1 MNTTCAYCGVGCG
14 IRLSREGA
22 SWQLKGDEQHP
33 ANAGALCV
41 KGASLLESLDFP
53 DRLLYPRWQG
63 RRIGWDQALDT
74 LASRFTAIL
83 AESGPA
89 AIGIYLSG
97 QLTTEDYYV
106 ANKLMKGYLGSAN
119 VDTNSRLCMS
129 SAVVAHQR
137 AFGED
142 LVPACYED
150 LELADLVVITGA
162 NTAWT
167 HPVLFRRLQ
176 QARARRPELKLVVLD
191 PRRTMTAEQGDLH
204 LALKPGSDVALWN
217 GLCRYLLDHDGWDKD
232 YVARHVS
239 GFAELAA
246 ALDDPAWQL
255 EAVARS
261 CDLAPGDLL
270 GFYQL
275 FARTPRTVTL
285 FCQGINQSNQGVDKA
300 NAIINAH
307 LLCGRIGKPGAAP
320 FSMTGQPNA
329 MGGREVGGL
338 ATQLAAHMGFGEVER
353 DRVQRFWQS
362 PTMVSGPGHKAVAL
376 FEAVA
381 RGEIRALWV
390 LGTNPAV
397 SLPDG
402 NRVRDALARCE
413 LLVVSEVTADTDTA
427 RLAHLLLPAAAWGE
441 KSGTVTNSERT
452 ISRQRAFLPLPG
464 EARPDWWALTQLAR
478 RLGFGEGFAYEDEH
492 DIFSEHAALSG
503 FENEGARQFDISGLA
518 RLSRAEFE
526 ALEPLSWPVN
536 AAWPSGRARLFEDGV
551 FSTPDGRA
559 RLLPLAQ
566 HFPPEP
572 VVVAAPAGVIPSRLD
587 SLSLSSLLLNTGRL
601 RDQWH
606 TMTRTGHVPRLQEAE
621 PWPKLRV
628 GAASLL
634 ALGLAEGD
642 LVRLSNDLGEAR
654 LLVGVDEG
662 LREGDAFLPMHW
674 TDSQCSQGAVNRL
687 IAAVVDPLS
696 GQPMFKQGRV
706 MVEPQPTRWQGLWL
720 GQQPW
725 GEAVDWWA
733 RRPLPEGNCTLL
745 ASWSEGPQTLWQR
758 LGAEGRWLRLPL
770 KQGWLAVALA
780 QDRIAG
786 LLLVGERRPD
796 IKVDMLASLLGT
808 PLQAGA
814 LSQTL
819 SAALAGD
826 SRLVCSCLRVSEQRI
841 VDAITR
847 QGVSELAGLQAL
859 LGCGSNCGTCLPE
872 IDKLLIKHVFIASV

>member
-1 MNTTCAYCGVGCG
+1 MKTTCAYCGVGCG
-14 IRLSREGA
+14 IRLNREGDE
-22 SWQLKGDEQHP
+22 WQLQGDEQHP
-33 ANAGALCV
+33 ANGGALCV
-41 KGASLLESLDFP
+41 KGASLLESLAFP
-53 DRLLYPRWQG
+53 DRLLYPRWMGQ
-63 RRIGWDQALDT
+63 RIGWEEALDT
-74 LASRFTAIL
+74 LAARL
-83 AESGPA
+83 ATIAKESGPE
-89 AIGIYLSG
+89 AIGLYLSG

-150 LELADLVVITGA
+150 LELADLVVLTGA

-176 QARARRPELKLVVLD
+176 QARARRPGLRLVVLD

-204 LALKPGSDVALWN
+204 LALKPGSDVTLWN
-217 GLCRYLLDHDGWDKD
+217 GLCRYLLDVDGWDKD
-232 YVARHVS
+232 YVAQHVS
-239 GFAELAA
+239 GFEALAA

-255 EAVARS
+255 DEVARS
-261 CDLAPGDLL
+261 CGLSRSDLL

-275 FARTPRTVTL
+275 FARTPKTVTL

-300 NAIINAH
+300 NAILNAH
-307 LLCGRIGKPGAAP
+307 LMCGRIGKPGAAP

-338 ATQLAAHMGFGEVER
+338 ATQLAAHMGFGEAEC

-362 PTMVSGPGHKAVAL
+362 PTIVRGPGHKAVEL
-376 FEAVA
+376 FEAVH

-402 NRVRDALARCE
+402 NRVREALSRCE
-413 LLVVSEVTADTDTA
+413 LLVVSEVTANTDTA

-464 EARPDWWALTQLAR
+464 EARPDWWALTRVAR
-478 RLGFGEGFAYEDEH
+478 RLGFGEGFAYEHEH
-492 DIFSEHAALSG
+492 EIFCEHAALSG
-503 FENEGARQFDISGLA
+503 FENEGERQFDISGLA
-518 RLSRAEFE
+518 GLTRAEFE
-526 ALEPLSWPVN
+526 ALEPLRWPVN
-536 AAWPSGRARLFEDGV
+536 ARWPKGRDRLFEDGR
-551 FSTPDGRA
+551 FATPDGRA

-566 HFPPEP
+566 HFPPQQG
-572 VVVAAPAGVIPSRLD
+572 AGPGEDLP
-587 SLSLSSLLLNTGRL
+587 LLLNSGRL

-621 PWPKLRV
+621 PWPRV
-628 GAASLL
+628 RMGAASLL
-634 ALGLAEGD
+634 ALGVREGD
-642 LVRLSNDLGEAR
+642 LVRLGNGLGEA
-654 LLVGVDEG
+654 LLLAGLDEG
-662 LREGDAFLPMHW
+662 LREGEAFLPMHW

-687 IAAVVDPLS
+687 IAPVVDPLS

-706 MVEPQPTRWQGLWL
+706 QARAQPTRWEGLWC
-720 GQQPW
+720 GRHEWREP
-725 GEAVDWWA
+725 VDWWA

-745 ASWSEGPQTLWQR
+745 ASWSESPAILWQR
-758 LGAEGRWLRLPL
+758 LGEQGRWLRLPL
-770 KQGWLAVALA
+770 KEGWLAVALA
-780 QDRIAG
+780 GDRIEG
-786 LLLVGERRPD
+786 ILLVAARRPS
-796 IKVDMLASLLGT
+796 IKVDLLASLLGT
-808 PLQAGA
+808 PLQAGG

-819 SAALAGD
+819 SQALAGE
-826 SRLVCSCLRVSEQRI
+826 SRLVCSCLRVSEERI

-872 IDKLLIKHVFIASV
+872 IDKLLIKHVFLASA

>member
-63 RRIGWDQALDT
+63 QRIGWDQALDI

-246 ALDDPAWQL
+246 ALDNPVWQL

-464 EARPDWWALTQLAR
+464 EARPDWWALTQLAC

-566 HFPPEP
+566 HFPPES
-572 VVVAAPAGVIPSRLD
+572 VVVAAPAGAIPSRLH
-587 SLSLSSLLLNTGRL
+587 SLLLGSLLLNTGRL

-745 ASWSEGPQTLWQR
+745 ASWSEEPQALWQR
-758 LGAEGRWLRLPL
+758 LGAAGRWLRLPL

-780 QDRIAG
+780 QDRIDG

-796 IKVDMLASLLGT
+796 IKVDLLASLLGT

-847 QGVSELAGLQAL
+847 QGVSELAGLRAL

-872 IDKLLIKHVFIASV
+872 IDKLLIKHVFIASA

>member
-1 MNTTCAYCGVGCG
+1 MKTTCAYCGVGCG
-14 IRLSREGA
+14 IRLSREGDN
-22 SWQLKGDEQHP
+22 WQLQGDEQHP
-33 ANAGALCV
+33 ANGGALCV
-41 KGASLLESLDFP
+41 KGASLLESLAFP
-53 DRLLYPRWQG
+53 DRLLYPRWMGQ
-63 RRIGWDQALDT
+63 RIGWEEALDT
-74 LASRFTAIL
+74 LAERFAAIL
-83 AESGPA
+83 AESGPD

-150 LELADLVVITGA
+150 LELADLVVLTGA

-204 LALKPGSDVALWN
+204 LALKPGSDVTLWN
-217 GLCRYLLDHDGWDKD
+217 GLCRYLLDVDGWDKA
-232 YVARHVS
+232 YVAQHVS
-239 GFAELAA
+239 GFEELAG

-255 EAVARS
+255 DEVARS
-261 CDLAPGDLL
+261 CGLSRSDLL

-275 FARTPRTVTL
+275 FARTPKTVTL

-307 LLCGRIGKPGAAP
+307 LMCGRIGKPGAAP

-338 ATQLAAHMGFGEVER
+338 ATQLAAHMGFGEAEC
-353 DRVQRFWQS
+353 DRVQRFWGS
-362 PTMVSGPGHKAVAL
+362 PTMVRGPGHKAVEL
-376 FEAVA
+376 FEAVH

-402 NRVRDALARCE
+402 NRVREALSRCE
-413 LLVVSEVTADTDTA
+413 LLVVSEVTANTDTA

-464 EARPDWWALTQLAR
+464 EARPDWWALTRLAR
-478 RLGFGEGFAYEDEH
+478 RLGFGEGFAYEHEH
-492 DIFSEHAALSG
+492 EIFCEHAALSG
-503 FENEGARQFDISGLA
+503 FENDGSRQFDISGLA
-518 RLSRAEFE
+518 GLTRAEFE

-536 AAWPSGRARLFEDGV
+536 ADWPQGRARLFEDGR
-551 FSTPDGRA
+551 FATPDGRA

-566 HFPPEP
+566 RFPEQPETP
-572 VVVAAPAGVIPSRLD
+572 PLAGAV
-587 SLSLSSLLLNTGRL
+587 SLLLNSGRL

-621 PWPKLRV
+621 PWPRV
-628 GAASLL
+628 RMGAASLL
-634 ALGLAEGD
+634 ALGVKEGD
-642 LVRLSNDLGEAR
+642 MVRLCNGLGEAL
-654 LLVGVDEG
+654 LLVGLDEG
-662 LREGDAFLPMHW
+662 LREGEAFLPMHW

-687 IAAVVDPLS
+687 IAPVVDPLS

-706 MVEPQPTRWQGLWL
+706 QARAQLTRWQGLWC
-720 GQQPW
+720 GR
-725 GEAVDWWA
+725 GEWREPVDWWA

-745 ASWSEGPQTLWQR
+745 ASWSESTESLWQR
-758 LGAEGRWLRLPL
+758 LGAEGHWLRLPM
-770 KQGWLAVALA
+770 KEGWLAVALA
-780 QDRIAG
+780 GDRIEG
-786 LLLVGERRPD
+786 ILLVGARRLD
-796 IKVDMLASLLGT
+796 IKVDLLASLLGT

-819 SAALAGD
+819 SQALAGE

-872 IDKLLIKHVFIASV
+872 IDKLLIKHVFLASA

>member
-1 MNTTCAYCGVGCG
+1 MKTTCAYCGVGCG
-14 IRLSREGA
+14 IRLSREGE
-22 SWQLKGDEQHP
+22 SWQLQGDEEHP

-41 KGASLLESLDFP
+41 KGASLLESLAFP
-53 DRLLYPRWQG
+53 DRLLYPRWMGQ
-63 RRIGWDQALDT
+63 RIGWEEALDT
-74 LASRFTAIL
+74 LADRLAAIL
-83 AESGPA
+83 TESGPQ

-150 LELADLVVITGA
+150 LELADLVVLTGA

-176 QARARRPELKLVVLD
+176 QVRARRPELRLVVLD

-217 GLCRYLLDHDGWDKD
+217 GLCRYLLDNDGWEKA
-232 YVARHVS
+232 YVAQHVS
-239 GFAELAA
+239 GFEALAA

-255 EAVARS
+255 DEVARS
-261 CDLAPGDLL
+261 CGLSRSDLL

-307 LLCGRIGKPGAAP
+307 LLCGRIGKLGAAP

-338 ATQLAAHMGFGEVER
+338 ATQLAAHMGFGEEEC

-362 PTMVSGPGHKAVAL
+362 PTMVRGPGHKAVAL
-376 FEAVA
+376 FEAVH

-402 NRVRDALARCE
+402 NRVREALSRCE
-413 LLVVSEVTADTDTA
+413 LLVVSEVTANTDTA

-441 KSGTVTNSERT
+441 KSGTVTSSERT

-478 RLGFGEGFAYEDEH
+478 RLGFGEGFAYEHEH
-492 DIFSEHAALSG
+492 EIFCEHAALSG

-518 RLSRAEFE
+518 DLSRAEFE
-526 ALEPLSWPVN
+526 ALAPLSWPVN
-536 AAWPSGRARLFEDGV
+536 GDWPKGRARLFEDGR
-551 FSTPDGRA
+551 FATPDGRA

-566 HFPPEP
+566 HFPPQP
-572 VVVAAPAGVIPSRLD
+572 KAAPPGEDL
-587 SLSLSSLLLNTGRL
+587 SLLLNSGRL

-621 PWPKLRV
+621 PWPRVRV

-634 ALGLAEGD
+634 ALGVREGD
-642 LVRLSNDLGEAR
+642 LVRLYNELGEAL
-654 LLVGVDEG
+654 LLVGLDEG
-662 LREGDAFLPMHW
+662 LREGEAFLPMHW

-706 MVEPQPTRWQGLWL
+706 QVRAQATRWQGLWC
-720 GQQPW
+720 GRHEWREP
-725 GEAVDWWA
+725 VDWWA

-745 ASWSEGPQTLWQR
+745 ASWSDSPQGLWQR
-758 LGAEGRWLRLPL
+758 LGAEGHWLRLPL
-770 KQGWLAVALA
+770 KEGWLALTLA
-780 QDRIAG
+780 GDRIEG
-786 LLLVGERRPD
+786 ILLVGERRPD
-796 IKVDMLASLLGT
+796 IKVDLLASLLGT

-819 SAALAGD
+819 SLALAGE

-872 IDKLLIKHVFIASV
+872 IDKLLIKHVFIAQA

>member
-1 MNTTCAYCGVGCG
+1 MKTTCAYCGVGCG
-14 IRLSREGA
+14 IRLSREGD
-22 SWQLKGDEQHP
+22 SWQLQGDEDHP
-33 ANAGALCV
+33 ANGGALCV
-41 KGASLLESLDFP
+41 KGASLLESLAFP
-53 DRLLYPRWQG
+53 DRLLYPRWLGQ
-63 RRIGWDQALDT
+63 RIGWEEALDT
-74 LASRFTAIL
+74 LAERL
-83 AESGPA
+83 ATIMVESGPQ

-150 LELADLVVITGA
+150 LELADLVVLTGA

-176 QARARRPELKLVVLD
+176 QARARRPELRLVVLD

-217 GLCRYLLDHDGWDKD
+217 GLCRYLLDSDGWDQA
-232 YVARHVS
+232 YVAQHVS
-239 GFAELAA
+239 GFEALAA

-255 EAVARS
+255 DEVARS
-261 CDLAPGDLL
+261 CGLSRSDLL

-307 LLCGRIGKPGAAP
+307 LLSGRIGKPGAAT

-338 ATQLAAHMGFGEVER
+338 ATQLAAHMGFGEAEC
-353 DRVQRFWQS
+353 DRVQRFWGS
-362 PTMVSGPGHKAVAL
+362 PTMVRGPGHKAVEL
-376 FEAVA
+376 FEAVH

-402 NRVRDALARCE
+402 NRVREALSRCE
-413 LLVVSEVTADTDTA
+413 LLVVSEVTANTDTA

-464 EARPDWWALTQLAR
+464 EARPDWWALTRLAR
-478 RLGFGEGFAYEDEH
+478 RLGFGEGFAYEHEH
-492 DIFSEHAALSG
+492 EIFCEHAALSG
-503 FENEGARQFDISGLA
+503 FENDGARQFDISGLA

-536 AAWPSGRARLFEDGV
+536 ADWPRGRARLFEDGR
-551 FSTPDGRA
+551 FATPDGRA

-566 HFPPEP
+566 HFPPQPE
-572 VVVAAPAGVIPSRLD
+572 AGPGEDLP
-587 SLSLSSLLLNTGRL
+587 LLLNSGRL

-621 PWPKLRV
+621 PWPRVRV

-634 ALGLAEGD
+634 ALGAREGD
-642 LVRLSNDLGEAR
+642 LVRLHNELGEAL
-654 LLVGVDEG
+654 LLVGLDEG
-662 LREGDAFLPMHW
+662 LREGEAFLPMHW

-696 GQPMFKQGRV
+696 GQPMFKQGQVQARA
-706 MVEPQPTRWQGLWL
+706 QATRWQGLWC
-720 GQQPW
+720 GRHDWREP
-725 GEAVDWWA
+725 VDWWA

-745 ASWSEGPQTLWQR
+745 ASWSDSPQGLWQR
-758 LGAEGRWLRLPL
+758 LGSEGHWLRLPL
-770 KQGWLAVALA
+770 KEGWLALALA
-780 QDRIAG
+780 GDRIEG
-786 LLLVGERRPD
+786 ILLVGERRPD
-796 IKVDMLASLLGT
+796 IKVDLLASLLGT

-819 SAALAGD
+819 SLALAGE

-872 IDKLLIKHVFIASV
+872 IDKLLIKHVYIAQA

>member
-1 MNTTCAYCGVGCG
+1 MKTTCAYCGVGCG
-14 IRLSREGA
+14 IRLSREGER
-22 SWQLKGDEQHP
+22 WQLQGDEDHP
-33 ANAGALCV
+33 ANGGALCV
-41 KGASLLESLDFP
+41 KGASLLESLAFP
-53 DRLLYPRWQG
+53 DRLLYPRWLGQ
-63 RRIGWDQALDT
+63 RIGWEEALDT
-74 LASRFTAIL
+74 LADRLAAIMV
-83 AESGPA
+83 ESGPE

-150 LELADLVVITGA
+150 LELADLVVLTGA

-176 QARARRPELKLVVLD
+176 QARARRPELRLVVLD

-217 GLCRYLLDHDGWDKD
+217 GLCRYLLDSDGWDQA
-232 YVARHVS
+232 YVAQHVS
-239 GFAELAA
+239 GFEALAA

-255 EAVARS
+255 DEVARS
-261 CDLAPGDLL
+261 CGLSRSDLL

-338 ATQLAAHMGFGEVER
+338 ATQLAAHMGFGEAEC
-353 DRVQRFWQS
+353 DRVQRFWGS
-362 PTMVSGPGHKAVAL
+362 PTMVRGPGHKAVEL
-376 FEAVA
+376 FEAVY

-402 NRVRDALARCE
+402 NRVREALSRCE
-413 LLVVSEVTADTDTA
+413 LLVVSEVTANTDTA

-464 EARPDWWALTQLAR
+464 EARPDWWALTRLAR
-478 RLGFGEGFAYEDEH
+478 RLGFGEGFAYEHEH
-492 DIFSEHAALSG
+492 EIFCEHAALSG
-503 FENEGARQFDISGLA
+503 FENDGARQFDISGLA

-536 AAWPSGRARLFEDGV
+536 ADWPRGRARLFEDGR
-551 FSTPDGRA
+551 FATPDGRA

-566 HFPPEP
+566 HFPPQPE
-572 VVVAAPAGVIPSRLD
+572 AGPGEDL
-587 SLSLSSLLLNTGRL
+587 SLLLNSGRL

-621 PWPKLRV
+621 PWPRVRV

-634 ALGLAEGD
+634 ALGAREGD
-642 LVRLSNDLGEAR
+642 LVRLHNELGEAL
-654 LLVGVDEG
+654 LLVGLDEG
-662 LREGDAFLPMHW
+662 LREGEAFLPMHW

-687 IAAVVDPLS
+687 IAAVVDPLC

-706 MVEPQPTRWQGLWL
+706 QARAQATRWQGLWC
-720 GQQPW
+720 GRHDWREP
-725 GEAVDWWA
+725 VDWWA

-745 ASWSEGPQTLWQR
+745 ASWSDSPQGLWQR
-758 LGAEGRWLRLPL
+758 LGSEGHWLRLPL
-770 KQGWLAVALA
+770 KEGWLALALA
-780 QDRIAG
+780 GDRIEG
-786 LLLVGERRPD
+786 ILLVGERRPD
-796 IKVDMLASLLGT
+796 IKVDLLASLLGT

-819 SAALAGD
+819 SLALAGE

-872 IDKLLIKHVFIASV
+872 IDKLLIKHVYIAQA

>member
-1 MNTTCAYCGVGCG
+1 MKTTCAYCGVGCG
-14 IRLSREGA
+14 IRLSREGD
-22 SWQLKGDEQHP
+22 SWQLQGDEDHP
-33 ANAGALCV
+33 ANGGALCV
-41 KGASLLESLDFP
+41 KGASLLESLAFP
-53 DRLLYPRWQG
+53 DRLLYPRWLGQ
-63 RRIGWDQALDT
+63 RIGWEEALDT
-74 LASRFTAIL
+74 LAERLAAIM
-83 AESGPA
+83 AESGPQ

-150 LELADLVVITGA
+150 LELADLVVLTGA

-176 QARARRPELKLVVLD
+176 QARARRPELRLVVLD

-217 GLCRYLLDHDGWDKD
+217 GLCRYLLDSDGWDQA
-232 YVARHVS
+232 YVAQHVS
-239 GFAELAA
+239 GFEALAA

-255 EAVARS
+255 DEVARS
-261 CDLAPGDLL
+261 CGLSRSDLL

-338 ATQLAAHMGFGEVER
+338 ATQLAAHMGFGEAEC
-353 DRVQRFWQS
+353 DRVQRFWGS
-362 PTMVSGPGHKAVAL
+362 PTMVSGPGHKAVEL
-376 FEAVA
+376 FEAVH

-402 NRVRDALARCE
+402 NRVREALSRCE
-413 LLVVSEVTADTDTA
+413 LLVVSEVTANTDTA

-464 EARPDWWALTQLAR
+464 EARPDWWALTRLAR
-478 RLGFGEGFAYEDEH
+478 RLGFGEGFAYEHEH
-492 DIFSEHAALSG
+492 EIFCEHAALSG
-503 FENEGARQFDISGLA
+503 FENDGARQFDISGLA

-536 AAWPSGRARLFEDGV
+536 ADWPRGRARLFEDGR
-551 FSTPDGRA
+551 FATPDGRA

-566 HFPPEP
+566 HFPPQPE
-572 VVVAAPAGVIPSRLD
+572 AGPGEDL
-587 SLSLSSLLLNTGRL
+587 SLLLNSGRL

-621 PWPKLRV
+621 PWPRVRV

-634 ALGLAEGD
+634 ALGAREGD
-642 LVRLSNDLGEAR
+642 LVRLHNELGEAL
-654 LLVGVDEG
+654 LLVGLDEG
-662 LREGDAFLPMHW
+662 LREGEAFLPMHW

-706 MVEPQPTRWQGLWL
+706 QARAQATRWQGLWC
-720 GQQPW
+720 GRHDWREP
-725 GEAVDWWA
+725 VDWWA

-745 ASWSEGPQTLWQR
+745 ASWSDSPQGLWQR
-758 LGAEGRWLRLPL
+758 LGSEGHWLRLPL
-770 KQGWLAVALA
+770 KEGWLALALA
-780 QDRIAG
+780 GDRIEG
-786 LLLVGERRPD
+786 ILLVGERRPD
-796 IKVDMLASLLGT
+796 IKVDLLASLLGT

-819 SAALAGD
+819 SLALAGE

-847 QGVSELAGLQAL
+847 QGVGELAGLQAL

-872 IDKLLIKHVFIASV
+872 IDKLLIKHVYIAQA

>member
-246 ALDDPAWQL
+246 ALDNPAWQL

-320 FSMTGQPNA
+320 FSMTGQP
-329 MGGREVGGL
+329 
-338 ATQLAAHMGFGEVER
+338 
-353 DRVQRFWQS
+353 
-362 PTMVSGPGHKAVAL
+362 
-376 FEAVA
+376 
-381 RGEIRALWV
+381 
-390 LGTNPAV
+390 
-397 SLPDG
+397 
-402 NRVRDALARCE
+402 
-413 LLVVSEVTADTDTA
+413 
-427 RLAHLLLPAAAWGE
+427 
-441 KSGTVTNSERT
+441 
-452 ISRQRAFLPLPG
+452 
-464 EARPDWWALTQLAR
+464 
-478 RLGFGEGFAYEDEH
+478 
-492 DIFSEHAALSG
+492 
-503 FENEGARQFDISGLA
+503 
-518 RLSRAEFE
+518 
-526 ALEPLSWPVN
+526 
-536 AAWPSGRARLFEDGV
+536 
-551 FSTPDGRA
+551 
-559 RLLPLAQ
+559 
-566 HFPPEP
+566 
-572 VVVAAPAGVIPSRLD
+572 AGI
-587 SLSLSSLLLNTGRL
+587 
-601 RDQWH
+601 
-606 TMTRTGHVPRLQEAE
+606 E
-621 PWPKLRV
+621 
-628 GAASLL
+628 
-634 ALGLAEGD
+634 
-642 LVRLSNDLGEAR
+642 
-654 LLVGVDEG
+654 
-662 LREGDAFLPMHW
+662 
-674 TDSQCSQGAVNRL
+674 
-687 IAAVVDPLS
+687 
-696 GQPMFKQGRV
+696 
-706 MVEPQPTRWQGLWL
+706 
-720 GQQPW
+720 
-725 GEAVDWWA
+725 
-733 RRPLPEGNCTLL
+733 
-745 ASWSEGPQTLWQR
+745 
-758 LGAEGRWLRLPL
+758 
-770 KQGWLAVALA
+770 
-780 QDRIAG
+780 
-786 LLLVGERRPD
+786 
-796 IKVDMLASLLGT
+796 
-808 PLQAGA
+808 
-814 LSQTL
+814 
-819 SAALAGD
+819 
-826 SRLVCSCLRVSEQRI
+826 
-841 VDAITR
+841 
-847 QGVSELAGLQAL
+847 
-859 LGCGSNCGTCLPE
+859 
-872 IDKLLIKHVFIASV
+872 

>member
-1 MNTTCAYCGVGCG
+1 MKTTCAYCGVGCG
-14 IRLSREGA
+14 IRLSREGDN
-22 SWQLKGDEQHP
+22 WQLQGDEQHP
-33 ANAGALCV
+33 ANGGALCV
-41 KGASLLESLDFP
+41 KGASLLESLAFP
-53 DRLLYPRWQG
+53 DRLLYPRWMGQ
-63 RRIGWDQALDT
+63 RIGWEEALDT
-74 LASRFTAIL
+74 LAERLAAIM
-83 AESGPA
+83 AESGPE

-150 LELADLVVITGA
+150 LELADLVVLTGA

-176 QARARRPELKLVVLD
+176 QARARRPELRLVVLD

-204 LALKPGSDVALWN
+204 LALKPGSDVTLWN
-217 GLCRYLLDHDGWDKD
+217 GLCRYLLDCDGWDKA
-232 YVARHVS
+232 YVAQHVS
-239 GFAELAA
+239 GFEALAG

-255 EAVARS
+255 DEVARS
-261 CDLAPGDLL
+261 CGLSRSDLL

-275 FARTPRTVTL
+275 FARTPKTVTL

-300 NAIINAH
+300 NAILNAH
-307 LLCGRIGKPGAAP
+307 LMCGRIGKPGAAP

-338 ATQLAAHMGFGEVER
+338 ATQLAAHMGFGEAEC

-362 PTMVSGPGHKAVAL
+362 PTIVRGPGHKAVEL
-376 FEAVA
+376 FEAVH

-402 NRVRDALARCE
+402 NRVREALSRCE
-413 LLVVSEVTADTDTA
+413 LLVVSEVTANTDTA

-464 EARPDWWALTQLAR
+464 EARPDWWALTQIAR
-478 RLGFGEGFAYEDEH
+478 RLGFGEGFAYEHEH
-492 DIFSEHAALSG
+492 DIFCEHAALSG
-503 FENEGARQFDISGLA
+503 FENAGERQFDISGLA
-518 RLSRAEFE
+518 GLTRAEFE
-526 ALEPLSWPVN
+526 ALEPLRWPVN
-536 AAWPSGRARLFEDGV
+536 ARWPKGRDRLFEDGR
-551 FSTPDGRA
+551 FATPDGRA

-566 HFPPEP
+566 HFPPQQG
-572 VVVAAPAGVIPSRLD
+572 AGPGEELP
-587 SLSLSSLLLNTGRL
+587 LLLNSGRL

-621 PWPKLRV
+621 PWPRV
-628 GAASLL
+628 RMGAASLL
-634 ALGLAEGD
+634 ALGVREGD
-642 LVRLSNDLGEAR
+642 LVRLGNGLGEA
-654 LLVGVDEG
+654 LLLAGLDEG
-662 LREGDAFLPMHW
+662 LREGEAFLPMHW

-687 IAAVVDPLS
+687 IAPVVDPLS

-706 MVEPQPTRWQGLWL
+706 QARAQPTRWEGLWC
-720 GQQPW
+720 GRHEWREP
-725 GEAVDWWA
+725 VDWWA

-745 ASWSEGPQTLWQR
+745 ASWSESPAILWQR
-758 LGAEGRWLRLPL
+758 LGEQGHWLRLPL
-770 KQGWLAVALA
+770 KEGWLAVALA
-780 QDRIAG
+780 GDRIEG
-786 LLLVGERRPD
+786 ILLVAARRPS
-796 IKVDMLASLLGT
+796 IKVDLLASLLGT
-808 PLQAGA
+808 PLQAGG

-819 SAALAGD
+819 SQALAGE
-826 SRLVCSCLRVSEQRI
+826 SRLVCSCLRVSEERI

-872 IDKLLIKHVFIASV
+872 IDKLLIKHVFLASA

>member
-1 MNTTCAYCGVGCG
+1 MKTTCAYCGVGCG
-14 IRLSREGA
+14 IRLNREGDE
-22 SWQLKGDEQHP
+22 WQLQGDEQHP
-33 ANAGALCV
+33 ANGGALCV
-41 KGASLLESLDFP
+41 KGASLLESLAFP
-53 DRLLYPRWQG
+53 DRLLYPRWMGQ
-63 RRIGWDQALDT
+63 RIGWEEALDT
-74 LASRFTAIL
+74 LAARLTTIVK
-83 AESGPA
+83 ESGPE
-89 AIGIYLSG
+89 AIGLYLSG

-150 LELADLVVITGA
+150 LELADLVVLTGA

-176 QARARRPELKLVVLD
+176 QARARRPGLRLVVLD

-204 LALKPGSDVALWN
+204 LALKPGSDVTLWN
-217 GLCRYLLDHDGWDKD
+217 GLCRYLLDVDGWDKD
-232 YVARHVS
+232 YVAQHVS
-239 GFAELAA
+239 GFEALAA

-255 EAVARS
+255 DEVARS
-261 CDLAPGDLL
+261 CGLSRSDLL

-275 FARTPRTVTL
+275 FARTPKTVTL

-300 NAIINAH
+300 NAILNAH
-307 LLCGRIGKPGAAP
+307 LMCGRIGKPGAAP

-338 ATQLAAHMGFGEVER
+338 ATQLAAHMGFGEAEC

-362 PTMVSGPGHKAVAL
+362 PTIVRGPGHKAVEL
-376 FEAVA
+376 FEAVH

-402 NRVRDALARCE
+402 NRVREALSRCE
-413 LLVVSEVTADTDTA
+413 LLVVSEVTANTDTA

-464 EARPDWWALTQLAR
+464 EARPDWWALTRLAR
-478 RLGFGEGFAYEDEH
+478 RLGFGEGFAYEHEH
-492 DIFSEHAALSG
+492 DIFCEHAALSG
-503 FENEGARQFDISGLA
+503 FENAGERQFDISGLA
-518 RLSRAEFE
+518 GLTRAEFE
-526 ALEPLSWPVN
+526 ALEPLRWPVN
-536 AAWPSGRARLFEDGV
+536 ARWPKGRDRLFEDGR
-551 FSTPDGRA
+551 FATPDGRA

-566 HFPPEP
+566 HFPPQQ
-572 VVVAAPAGVIPSRLD
+572 GVGPGEDLP
-587 SLSLSSLLLNTGRL
+587 LLLNSGRL

-621 PWPKLRV
+621 PWPRV
-628 GAASLL
+628 RMGAASLL
-634 ALGLAEGD
+634 ALGVREGD
-642 LVRLSNDLGEAR
+642 LVRLGNDLGEA
-654 LLVGVDEG
+654 LLLTGLDEG
-662 LREGDAFLPMHW
+662 LREGEAFLPMHW

-687 IAAVVDPLS
+687 IAPVVDPLS

-706 MVEPQPTRWQGLWL
+706 QARAQPTRWEGLWC
-720 GQQPW
+720 GRHEWREP
-725 GEAVDWWA
+725 VDWWA

-745 ASWSEGPQTLWQR
+745 ASWSESPAILWQR
-758 LGAEGRWLRLPL
+758 LGAEGHWLRLPL
-770 KQGWLAVALA
+770 KEGWLAVALA
-780 QDRIAG
+780 GDRIEG
-786 LLLVGERRPD
+786 ILLVAARRPS
-796 IKVDMLASLLGT
+796 IKVDLLASLLGT
-808 PLQAGA
+808 PLQAGG

-819 SAALAGD
+819 SQALAGE
-826 SRLVCSCLRVSEQRI
+826 SRLVCSCLRVSEERI

-847 QGVSELAGLQAL
+847 QGVSELPGLQAL
-859 LGCGSNCGTCLPE
+859 LSCGSNCGTCLPE
-872 IDKLLIKHVFIASV
+872 IDKLLIKHVFLASA

>member
-1 MNTTCAYCGVGCG
+1 MKTTCAYCGVGCG
-14 IRLSREGA
+14 IRLNREGDE
-22 SWQLKGDEQHP
+22 WQLQGDEQHP
-33 ANAGALCV
+33 ANGGALCV
-41 KGASLLESLDFP
+41 KGASLLESLAFP
-53 DRLLYPRWQG
+53 DRLLYPRWMGQ
-63 RRIGWDQALDT
+63 RIGWEEALDT
-74 LASRFTAIL
+74 LAARL
-83 AESGPA
+83 ATIAKESGPE
-89 AIGIYLSG
+89 AIGLYLSG

-150 LELADLVVITGA
+150 LELADLVVLTGA

-176 QARARRPELKLVVLD
+176 QARARRPGLRLVVLD

-204 LALKPGSDVALWN
+204 LALKPGSDVTLWN
-217 GLCRYLLDHDGWDKD
+217 GLCRYLLDVDGWDKD
-232 YVARHVS
+232 YVAQHVS
-239 GFAELAA
+239 GFEALAA

-255 EAVARS
+255 DEVARS
-261 CDLAPGDLL
+261 CGISRSDLL

-275 FARTPRTVTL
+275 FARTPKTVTL

-300 NAIINAH
+300 NAILNAH
-307 LLCGRIGKPGAAP
+307 LMCGRIGKPGAAP

-338 ATQLAAHMGFGEVER
+338 ATQLAAHMGFGEAEC

-362 PTMVSGPGHKAVAL
+362 PTIVRGPGHKAVEL
-376 FEAVA
+376 FEAVH

-402 NRVRDALARCE
+402 NRVREALSRCE
-413 LLVVSEVTADTDTA
+413 LLVVSEVTANTDTA

-464 EARPDWWALTQLAR
+464 EARPDWWALTQIAR
-478 RLGFGEGFAYEDEH
+478 RLGFGEGFAYEHEH
-492 DIFSEHAALSG
+492 DIFCEHAALSG
-503 FENEGARQFDISGLA
+503 FENAGERQFDISGLA
-518 RLSRAEFE
+518 GLTRAEFE
-526 ALEPLSWPVN
+526 ALEPLRWPVN
-536 AAWPSGRARLFEDGV
+536 ARWPKGRDRLFEDGR
-551 FSTPDGRA
+551 FATPDGRA

-566 HFPPEP
+566 HFPPQQG
-572 VVVAAPAGVIPSRLD
+572 AGPGEDLP
-587 SLSLSSLLLNTGRL
+587 LLLNSGRL

-621 PWPKLRV
+621 PWPRV
-628 GAASLL
+628 RMGAASLL
-634 ALGLAEGD
+634 ALGVREGD
-642 LVRLSNDLGEAR
+642 LVRLGNGLGEA
-654 LLVGVDEG
+654 LLLAGLDEG
-662 LREGDAFLPMHW
+662 LREGEAFLPMHW

-687 IAAVVDPLS
+687 IAPVVDPLS

-706 MVEPQPTRWQGLWL
+706 QARAQPTRWEGLWC
-720 GQQPW
+720 GRHEWREP
-725 GEAVDWWA
+725 VDWWA

-745 ASWSEGPQTLWQR
+745 ASWSESPAILWQR
-758 LGAEGRWLRLPL
+758 LGAEGHWLRLPL
-770 KQGWLAVALA
+770 KEGWLAVALA
-780 QDRIAG
+780 GDRIEG
-786 LLLVGERRPD
+786 LLLVAARRPS
-796 IKVDMLASLLGT
+796 IKVDLLASLLGT
-808 PLQAGA
+808 PLQAGG

-819 SAALAGD
+819 SQALAGE
-826 SRLVCSCLRVSEQRI
+826 SRLVCSCLRVSEERI

-847 QGVSELAGLQAL
+847 QGVSELPGLQAL

-872 IDKLLIKHVFIASV
+872 IDKLLIKHVFLASA

>member
-1 MNTTCAYCGVGCG
+1 MKTTCAYCGVGCG
-14 IRLSREGA
+14 IRLSREGER
-22 SWQLKGDEQHP
+22 WQLQGDEDHP
-33 ANAGALCV
+33 ANGGALCV
-41 KGASLLESLDFP
+41 KGASLLESLAFP
-53 DRLLYPRWQG
+53 DRLLYPRWLGQ
-63 RRIGWDQALDT
+63 RIGWEEALDT
-74 LASRFTAIL
+74 LADRLAAIM
-83 AESGPA
+83 AESGPQ

-150 LELADLVVITGA
+150 LELADLVVLTGA

-176 QARARRPELKLVVLD
+176 QARARRPELRLVVLD

-217 GLCRYLLDHDGWDKD
+217 GLCRYLLDSDGWDQA
-232 YVARHVS
+232 YVAQHVS
-239 GFAELAA
+239 GFEALAA

-255 EAVARS
+255 DEVARS
-261 CDLAPGDLL
+261 CGLSRSDLL

-338 ATQLAAHMGFGEVER
+338 ATQLAAHMGFGEEEC
-353 DRVQRFWQS
+353 DRVQRFWGS
-362 PTMVSGPGHKAVAL
+362 PTIVRGPGHKAVEL
-376 FEAVA
+376 FEAVH
-381 RGEIRALWV
+381 RGEVRALWV

-402 NRVRDALARCE
+402 NRVREALSRCE
-413 LLVVSEVTADTDTA
+413 LLVVSEVTANTDTA

-464 EARPDWWALTQLAR
+464 EARPDWWALTRLAR
-478 RLGFGEGFAYEDEH
+478 RLGFGEGFAYEHEH
-492 DIFSEHAALSG
+492 EIFCEHAALSG
-503 FENEGARQFDISGLA
+503 FENDGARQFDISGLA

-536 AAWPSGRARLFEDGV
+536 ADWPRGRARLFEDGR
-551 FSTPDGRA
+551 FATPDGRA

-566 HFPPEP
+566 HFPPQPE
-572 VVVAAPAGVIPSRLD
+572 AGPGEDL
-587 SLSLSSLLLNTGRL
+587 SLLLNSGRL

-621 PWPKLRV
+621 PWPRVRV

-634 ALGLAEGD
+634 ALGAREGD
-642 LVRLSNDLGEAR
+642 LVRLHNELGEAL
-654 LLVGVDEG
+654 LLVGLDEG
-662 LREGDAFLPMHW
+662 LREGEAFLPMHW

-706 MVEPQPTRWQGLWL
+706 QARAQPTRWQGLWC
-720 GQQPW
+720 GRHDWREP
-725 GEAVDWWA
+725 VDWWA

-745 ASWSEGPQTLWQR
+745 ASWSDSPQGLWQR
-758 LGAEGRWLRLPL
+758 LGSKGHWLRLPL
-770 KQGWLAVALA
+770 KEGWLALALA
-780 QDRIAG
+780 GDRIEG
-786 LLLVGERRPD
+786 ILLVGERRPD
-796 IKVDMLASLLGT
+796 IKVDLLASLLGT

-819 SAALAGD
+819 SLALAGE

-841 VDAITR
+841 VDAIIR

-872 IDKLLIKHVFIASV
+872 IDKLLIKHVYIAQA

>member
-1 MNTTCAYCGVGCG
+1 MKTTCAYCGVGCG
-14 IRLSREGA
+14 IRLNREGDE
-22 SWQLKGDEQHP
+22 WQLQGDEQHP
-33 ANAGALCV
+33 ANGGALCV
-41 KGASLLESLDFP
+41 KGASLLESLAFP
-53 DRLLYPRWQG
+53 DRLLYPRWMGQ
-63 RRIGWDQALDT
+63 RIGWEEALDT
-74 LASRFTAIL
+74 LAARLTTIVK
-83 AESGPA
+83 ESGPE
-89 AIGIYLSG
+89 AIGLYLSG

-150 LELADLVVITGA
+150 LELADLVVLTGA

-176 QARARRPELKLVVLD
+176 QARARRPGLRLVVLD

-204 LALKPGSDVALWN
+204 LALKPGSDVTLWN
-217 GLCRYLLDHDGWDKD
+217 GLCRYLLDVDGWDKD
-232 YVARHVS
+232 YVAQHVS
-239 GFAELAA
+239 GFEALAA

-255 EAVARS
+255 DEVARS
-261 CDLAPGDLL
+261 CGLSRSDLL

-275 FARTPRTVTL
+275 FARTPKTVTL

-300 NAIINAH
+300 NAILNAH
-307 LLCGRIGKPGAAP
+307 LMCGRIGKPGAAP

-338 ATQLAAHMGFGEVER
+338 ATQLAAHMGFGEAEC

-362 PTMVSGPGHKAVAL
+362 PTIVRGPGHKAVEL
-376 FEAVA
+376 FEAVH

-402 NRVRDALARCE
+402 NRVREALSRCE
-413 LLVVSEVTADTDTA
+413 LLVVSEVTANTDTA

-464 EARPDWWALTQLAR
+464 EARPDWWALTRLAR
-478 RLGFGEGFAYEDEH
+478 RLGFGEGFAYEHEH
-492 DIFSEHAALSG
+492 DIFCEHAALSG
-503 FENEGARQFDISGLA
+503 FENAGERQFDISGLA
-518 RLSRAEFE
+518 GLTRAEFE
-526 ALEPLSWPVN
+526 ALEPLRWPVN
-536 AAWPSGRARLFEDGV
+536 ARWPKGRDRLFEDGR
-551 FSTPDGRA
+551 FATPDGRA

-566 HFPPEP
+566 HFPPQQ
-572 VVVAAPAGVIPSRLD
+572 GVGPGEGLP
-587 SLSLSSLLLNTGRL
+587 LLLNSGRL

-621 PWPKLRV
+621 PWPRV
-628 GAASLL
+628 RMGAASLL
-634 ALGLAEGD
+634 ALGVREGD
-642 LVRLSNDLGEAR
+642 LVRLGNDLGEA
-654 LLVGVDEG
+654 LLLTGLDEG
-662 LREGDAFLPMHW
+662 LREGEAFLPMHW

-687 IAAVVDPLS
+687 IAPVVDPLS

-706 MVEPQPTRWQGLWL
+706 QARAQPTRWEGLWC
-720 GQQPW
+720 GRHEWREP
-725 GEAVDWWA
+725 VDWWA

-745 ASWSEGPQTLWQR
+745 ASWSESPAILWQR
-758 LGAEGRWLRLPL
+758 LGAEGHWLRLPL
-770 KQGWLAVALA
+770 KEGWLAVALA
-780 QDRIAG
+780 GDRIEG
-786 LLLVGERRPD
+786 ILLVAARRPS
-796 IKVDMLASLLGT
+796 IKVDLLASLLGT
-808 PLQAGA
+808 PLQAGG

-819 SAALAGD
+819 SQALAGE
-826 SRLVCSCLRVSEQRI
+826 SRLVCSCLRVSEERI

-847 QGVSELAGLQAL
+847 QGVSELPGLQAL
-859 LGCGSNCGTCLPE
+859 LSCGSNCGTCLPE
-872 IDKLLIKHVFIASV
+872 IDKLLIKHVFLASA

>member
-1 MNTTCAYCGVGCG
+1 MKTTCAYCGVGCG
-14 IRLSREGA
+14 IRLSREGD
-22 SWQLKGDEQHP
+22 SWQLQGDEDHP
-33 ANAGALCV
+33 ANGGALCV
-41 KGASLLESLDFP
+41 KGASLLESLAFP
-53 DRLLYPRWQG
+53 DRLLYPRWLGQ
-63 RRIGWDQALDT
+63 RIGWEEALDT
-74 LASRFTAIL
+74 LAERL
-83 AESGPA
+83 ATIMVESGPQ

-150 LELADLVVITGA
+150 LELADLVVLTGA

-176 QARARRPELKLVVLD
+176 QARARRPELRLVVLD

-217 GLCRYLLDHDGWDKD
+217 GLCRYLLDSDGWDQA
-232 YVARHVS
+232 YVAQHVS
-239 GFAELAA
+239 GFEALAA

-255 EAVARS
+255 DEVARS
-261 CDLAPGDLL
+261 CGLSRSDLL

-307 LLCGRIGKPGAAP
+307 LLSGRIGKPGAAP

-338 ATQLAAHMGFGEVER
+338 ATQLAAHMGFGEAEC
-353 DRVQRFWQS
+353 DRVQRFWGS
-362 PTMVSGPGHKAVAL
+362 PTMVRGPGHKAVEL
-376 FEAVA
+376 FEAVH

-402 NRVRDALARCE
+402 NRVREALSRCE
-413 LLVVSEVTADTDTA
+413 LLVVSEVTANTDTA

-464 EARPDWWALTQLAR
+464 EARPDWWALTRLAR
-478 RLGFGEGFAYEDEH
+478 RLGFGEGFAYEHEH
-492 DIFSEHAALSG
+492 EIFCEHAALSG
-503 FENEGARQFDISGLA
+503 FENDGARQFDISGLA

-536 AAWPSGRARLFEDGV
+536 ADWPRGRARLFEDGR
-551 FSTPDGRA
+551 FATPDGRA

-566 HFPPEP
+566 HFPPQPE
-572 VVVAAPAGVIPSRLD
+572 AGPGEDL
-587 SLSLSSLLLNTGRL
+587 SLLLNSGRL

-621 PWPKLRV
+621 PWPRVRV

-634 ALGLAEGD
+634 ALGAREGD
-642 LVRLSNDLGEAR
+642 LVRLHNELGEAL
-654 LLVGVDEG
+654 LLVGLDEG
-662 LREGDAFLPMHW
+662 LREGEAFLPMHW

-706 MVEPQPTRWQGLWL
+706 QARAQATRWQGLWC
-720 GQQPW
+720 GRHDWREP
-725 GEAVDWWA
+725 VDWWA

-745 ASWSEGPQTLWQR
+745 ASWSDSPQGLWQR
-758 LGAEGRWLRLPL
+758 LGSEGHWLRLPL
-770 KQGWLAVALA
+770 KEGWLALALA
-780 QDRIAG
+780 GDRIEG
-786 LLLVGERRPD
+786 ILLVGERRPD
-796 IKVDMLASLLGT
+796 IKVDLLASLLGT

-819 SAALAGD
+819 SLALAGE

-847 QGVSELAGLQAL
+847 QGVGELAGLQAL

-872 IDKLLIKHVFIASV
+872 IDKLLIKHVYIAQA

>member
-1 MNTTCAYCGVGCG
+1 MKTTCAYCGVGCG
-14 IRLSREGA
+14 IRLNREGER
-22 SWQLKGDEQHP
+22 WQLTGDEQHP
-33 ANAGALCV
+33 ANGGALCV

-63 RRIGWDQALDT
+63 KRVSWDEALDT
-74 LASRFTAIL
+74 LAERLTRIL
-83 AESGPA
+83 EESGPG

-106 ANKLMKGYLGSAN
+106 ANKLMKGFIGSAH

-150 LELADLVVITGA
+150 LELADLVILTGA

-176 QARARRPELKLVVLD
+176 QARVRRPELKLVVLD

-217 GLCRYLLDHDGWDKD
+217 GLCRYLLDHDGWDKE
-232 YVARHVS
+232 YVAHHVS

-246 ALDDPAWQL
+246 ELDSPEWQL

-261 CDLAPGDLL
+261 CDLSQSDLL
-270 GFYQL
+270 GFYRL

-320 FSMTGQPNA
+320 FSITGQPNA

-338 ATQLAAHMGFGEVER
+338 ATQLAAHMGFTEVEC

-362 PTMVSGPGHKAVAL
+362 PTIVRGPGYKAVEL
-376 FEAVA
+376 FEAVH

-402 NRVRDALARCE
+402 NRVREALANCE
-413 LLVVSEVTADTDTA
+413 LLVVSEVTANTDTA

-452 ISRQRAFLPLPG
+452 ISRQRVFLPMPG
-464 EARPDWWALTQLAR
+464 EARQDWWALTQLGR
-478 RLGFGEGFAYEDEH
+478 RLGFGEAFAYEHEH
-492 DIFSEHAALSG
+492 EIFSEHAALSG
-503 FENEGARQFDISGLA
+503 FESEGERQFDISGLA

-526 ALEPLSWPVN
+526 ALTPLRWPINESWPQ
-536 AAWPSGRARLFEDGV
+536 GRARLFEDGR
-551 FSTPDGRA
+551 FATPDGRA
-559 RLLPLAQ
+559 RLLPLRQ
-566 HFPPEP
+566 QFPSS
-572 VVVAAPAGVIPSRLD
+572 VALAALPQGGAL
-587 SLSLSSLLLNTGRL
+587 SLLLNSGRL

-621 PWPKLRV
+621 PWPRV
-628 GAASLL
+628 RMGAASLL
-634 ALGLAEGD
+634 ALGLKEGD
-642 LVRLSNDLGEAR
+642 LVRLHNGSGEAR
-654 LLVGVDEG
+654 LRVGLDEG
-662 LREGDAFLPMHW
+662 LREGEAFLPMHW

-687 IAAVVDPLS
+687 LPAVVDPLS

-706 MVEPQPTRWQGLWL
+706 WAEPQPTRWQGLWI
-720 GQQPW
+720 GSQPW
-725 GEAVDWWA
+725 REPVDWWA
-733 RRPLPEGNCTLL
+733 SRPLPEGNGTLL
-745 ASWSEGPQTLWQR
+745 ASWSEPQEVLWQR
-758 LGAEGRWLRLPL
+758 LAQAGHWLRLPL
-770 KQGWLAVALA
+770 AQGWCAVSL
-780 QDRIAG
+780 QQGRIVG
-786 LLLVGERRPD
+786 LLVVGEKCPD
-796 IKVDMLASLLGT
+796 LKTELLASLLGT
-808 PLQAGA
+808 PLRGGA

-819 SAALAGD
+819 SAALLGE

-872 IDKLLIKHVFIASV
+872 IDKLLIKHVYIASA

>member
-1 MNTTCAYCGVGCG
+1 MKTTCAYCGVGCG
-14 IRLSREGA
+14 IRLSREGDN
-22 SWQLKGDEQHP
+22 WQLQGDEQHP
-33 ANAGALCV
+33 ANGGALCV
-41 KGASLLESLDFP
+41 KGASLLESLAFP
-53 DRLLYPRWQG
+53 DRLLYPRWMGQ
-63 RRIGWDQALDT
+63 RIGWEEALDT
-74 LASRFTAIL
+74 LAERFAAIL
-83 AESGPA
+83 AESGPD

-150 LELADLVVITGA
+150 LELADLVVLTGA

-204 LALKPGSDVALWN
+204 LALKPGSDVTLWN
-217 GLCRYLLDHDGWDKD
+217 GLCRYLLDVDGWDKA
-232 YVARHVS
+232 YVAQHVS
-239 GFAELAA
+239 GFEALAG
-246 ALDDPAWQL
+246 ALDNPAWQL
-255 EAVARS
+255 DEVARS
-261 CDLAPGDLL
+261 CGLSRSDLL

-275 FARTPRTVTL
+275 FARTPKTVTL

-307 LLCGRIGKPGAAP
+307 LMCGRIGKPGAAP

-338 ATQLAAHMGFGEVER
+338 ATQLAAHMGFGEAEC
-353 DRVQRFWQS
+353 DRVQRFWGS
-362 PTMVSGPGHKAVAL
+362 PTMVRGPGHKAVEL
-376 FEAVA
+376 FEAVH

-402 NRVRDALARCE
+402 NRVREALSRCE
-413 LLVVSEVTADTDTA
+413 LLVVSEVTANTDTA

-464 EARPDWWALTQLAR
+464 EARPDWWALTRLAR
-478 RLGFGEGFAYEDEH
+478 RLGFGEGFAYEHEH
-492 DIFSEHAALSG
+492 EIFCEHAALSG
-503 FENEGARQFDISGLA
+503 FENDGSRQFDISGLA
-518 RLSRAEFE
+518 GLTRAEFE
-526 ALEPLSWPVN
+526 ALSPLRWPVN
-536 AAWPSGRARLFEDGV
+536 ADWPRGRDRLFEDGR
-551 FSTPDGRA
+551 FATPDGRA

-566 HFPPEP
+566 RFPEQPETP
-572 VVVAAPAGVIPSRLD
+572 PLAGAV
-587 SLSLSSLLLNTGRL
+587 SLLLNSGRL

-621 PWPKLRV
+621 PWPRV
-628 GAASLL
+628 RMGAASLL
-634 ALGLAEGD
+634 ALGVKEED
-642 LVRLSNDLGEAR
+642 LVRLCNGLGE
-654 LLVGVDEG
+654 
-662 LREGDAFLPMHW
+662 AFLPMHW

-687 IAAVVDPLS
+687 IAPVVDPLS

-706 MVEPQPTRWQGLWL
+706 QARAQLTRWQGLWC
-720 GQQPW
+720 GR
-725 GEAVDWWA
+725 GEWREPVDWWA

-745 ASWSEGPQTLWQR
+745 ASWSESTERLWQR
-758 LGAEGRWLRLPL
+758 LGAEGHWLRLPM
-770 KQGWLAVALA
+770 KEGWLAVALA
-780 QDRIAG
+780 GDRIEG
-786 LLLVGERRPD
+786 ILLVGARRPD
-796 IKVDMLASLLGT
+796 IKVDLLASLLGT

-819 SAALAGD
+819 SQALAGE

-872 IDKLLIKHVFIASV
+872 IDKLLIKHVFLASA

>member
-1 MNTTCAYCGVGCG
+1 MKTTCAYCGVGCG
-14 IRLSREGA
+14 IRLNREGGE
-22 SWQLKGDEQHP
+22 WQLQGDEQHP
-33 ANAGALCV
+33 ANGGALCV
-41 KGASLLESLDFP
+41 KGASLLESLAFP
-53 DRLLYPRWQG
+53 DRLLYPRWMGQ
-63 RRIGWDQALDT
+63 RIGWEEALDT
-74 LASRFTAIL
+74 LAARL
-83 AESGPA
+83 ATIAKESGPE
-89 AIGIYLSG
+89 AIGLYLSG

-150 LELADLVVITGA
+150 LELADLVVLTGA

-176 QARARRPELKLVVLD
+176 QARARRPGLRLVVLD

-204 LALKPGSDVALWN
+204 LALKPGSDVTLWN
-217 GLCRYLLDHDGWDKD
+217 GLCRYLLDVDGWDKD
-232 YVARHVS
+232 YVAQHVS
-239 GFAELAA
+239 GFEALAT

-255 EAVARS
+255 DEVARS
-261 CDLAPGDLL
+261 CGLSRSDLL

-275 FARTPRTVTL
+275 FARTPKTVTL

-300 NAIINAH
+300 NAILNAH
-307 LLCGRIGKPGAAP
+307 LMCGRIGKPGAAP

-338 ATQLAAHMGFGEVER
+338 ATQLAAHMGFGEAEC

-362 PTMVSGPGHKAVAL
+362 PTIVRGPGHKAVEL
-376 FEAVA
+376 FEAVH

-402 NRVRDALARCE
+402 NRVREALSRCE
-413 LLVVSEVTADTDTA
+413 LLVVSEVTANTDTA

-464 EARPDWWALTQLAR
+464 EARPDWWALTRLAR
-478 RLGFGEGFAYEDEH
+478 RLGFGEGFAYEHEH
-492 DIFSEHAALSG
+492 EIFCEHAALSG
-503 FENEGARQFDISGLA
+503 FENAGERQFDISGLA
-518 RLSRAEFE
+518 GLTRAEFE
-526 ALEPLSWPVN
+526 ALEPLRWPVN
-536 AAWPSGRARLFEDGV
+536 ARWPKGRDRLFEDGR
-551 FSTPDGRA
+551 FATPDGRA

-566 HFPPEP
+566 HFPPQQG
-572 VVVAAPAGVIPSRLD
+572 AGPGEELP
-587 SLSLSSLLLNTGRL
+587 LLLNSGRL

-621 PWPKLRV
+621 PWPRV
-628 GAASLL
+628 RMGAASLL
-634 ALGLAEGD
+634 ALGVREGD
-642 LVRLSNDLGEAR
+642 LVRLGNGLGEA
-654 LLVGVDEG
+654 LLLAGLDEG
-662 LREGDAFLPMHW
+662 LREGEAFLPMHW

-687 IAAVVDPLS
+687 IAPVVDPLS

-706 MVEPQPTRWQGLWL
+706 QARAQPTRWEGLWC
-720 GQQPW
+720 GRHEWREP
-725 GEAVDWWA
+725 VDWWA
-733 RRPLPEGNCTLL
+733 RRPLPEGSCTLL
-745 ASWSEGPQTLWQR
+745 ASWSESPAILWQR
-758 LGAEGRWLRLPL
+758 LGAEGHWLRLPL
-770 KQGWLAVALA
+770 KEGWLAVALA
-780 QDRIAG
+780 GDRIEG
-786 LLLVGERRPD
+786 ILLVAARRPS
-796 IKVDMLASLLGT
+796 IKVDLLASLIGT
-808 PLQAGA
+808 PLQAGG

-819 SAALAGD
+819 SQALAGE
-826 SRLVCSCLRVSEQRI
+826 SRLVCSCLRVSEERI

-872 IDKLLIKHVFIASV
+872 IDKLLIKHVFLASA

>member
-1 MNTTCAYCGVGCG
+1 MKTTCAYCGVGCG
-14 IRLSREGA
+14 IRLNREGE
-22 SWQLKGDEQHP
+22 SWQLQGDEEHP
-33 ANAGALCV
+33 ANGGALCV
-41 KGASLLESLDFP
+41 KGASLLESLAFP
-53 DRLLYPRWQG
+53 DRLLYPRWMGQ
-63 RRIGWDQALDT
+63 RIGWEEALDT
-74 LASRFTAIL
+74 LADRLAAIM
-83 AESGPA
+83 AQSGPQ

-150 LELADLVVITGA
+150 LELADLVVLTGA

-167 HPVLFRRLQ
+167 HPVVFRRLQ
-176 QARARRPELKLVVLD
+176 QARARRPELRLVVLD

-204 LALKPGSDVALWN
+204 LALKPGSDVVLWN
-217 GLCRYLLDHDGWDKD
+217 GLCRYLLDSDGWDKA
-232 YVARHVS
+232 YVAQHVS
-239 GFAELAA
+239 GFEALAA

-255 EAVARS
+255 DEVARS
-261 CDLAPGDLL
+261 CGLSRSDLL

-338 ATQLAAHMGFGEVER
+338 ATQLAAHMGFGEAEC

-362 PTMVSGPGHKAVAL
+362 PTIVRGPGHKAVAL
-376 FEAVA
+376 FEAVH

-402 NRVRDALARCE
+402 NRVREALSRCE
-413 LLVVSEVTADTDTA
+413 LLVVSEVTANTDTA

-441 KSGTVTNSERT
+441 KGGTVTNSERT

-478 RLGFGEGFAYEDEH
+478 RLGFGEGFAYESEH
-492 DIFSEHAALSG
+492 EIFCEHAALSG

-518 RLSRAEFE
+518 DLSRAEFE
-526 ALEPLSWPVN
+526 ALAPLSWPVN
-536 AAWPSGRARLFEDGV
+536 GDWPKGRARLFEDGR
-551 FSTPDGRA
+551 FATPDGRA

-572 VVVAAPAGVIPSRLD
+572 VAEPKTGLQPAGL
-587 SLSLSSLLLNTGRL
+587 SLLLNTGRL

-621 PWPKLRV
+621 PWPRVRV

-634 ALGLAEGD
+634 ALGAREGD
-642 LVRLSNDLGEAR
+642 LVRLYNELGEAL
-654 LLVGVDEG
+654 LLVGLDEG
-662 LREGDAFLPMHW
+662 LREGEAFLPMHW

-706 MVEPQPTRWQGLWL
+706 QARAQATRWQGLWC
-720 GQQPW
+720 GRHDWREP
-725 GEAVDWWA
+725 VDWWA

-745 ASWSEGPQTLWQR
+745 ASWSDSPEGLWQR
-758 LGAEGRWLRLPL
+758 LGAEGHWLRLPL
-770 KQGWLAVALA
+770 KEGWLALTLA
-780 QDRIAG
+780 GDRIEG
-786 LLLVGERRPD
+786 ILLVGERRPD
-796 IKVDMLASLLGT
+796 IKVELLVSLLGT

-819 SAALAGD
+819 SLALAGE

-872 IDKLLIKHVFIASV
+872 IDKLLIKHVFIAQA

>member
-1 MNTTCAYCGVGCG
+1 MKTTCAYCGVGCG
-14 IRLSREGA
+14 IRLNREGDE
-22 SWQLKGDEQHP
+22 WQLQGDEQHP
-33 ANAGALCV
+33 ANGGALCV
-41 KGASLLESLDFP
+41 KGASLLESLAFP
-53 DRLLYPRWQG
+53 DRLLYPRWMGQ
-63 RRIGWDQALDT
+63 RIGWEEALDT
-74 LASRFTAIL
+74 LAARL
-83 AESGPA
+83 ATIAKESGPE
-89 AIGIYLSG
+89 AIGLYLSG

-150 LELADLVVITGA
+150 LELADLVVLTGA

-176 QARARRPELKLVVLD
+176 QARARRPGLRLVVLD

-204 LALKPGSDVALWN
+204 LALKPGSDVTLWN
-217 GLCRYLLDHDGWDKD
+217 GLCRYLLDVDGWDKD
-232 YVARHVS
+232 YVAQHVS
-239 GFAELAA
+239 GFEALAA

-255 EAVARS
+255 DEVARS
-261 CDLAPGDLL
+261 CGLSRSDLL

-275 FARTPRTVTL
+275 FARTPKTVTL

-300 NAIINAH
+300 NAILNAH
-307 LLCGRIGKPGAAP
+307 LMCGRIGKPGAAP

-338 ATQLAAHMGFGEVER
+338 ATQLAAHMGFGEAEC

-362 PTMVSGPGHKAVAL
+362 PTIVRGPGHKAVEL
-376 FEAVA
+376 FEAVH

-402 NRVRDALARCE
+402 NRVREALSRCE
-413 LLVVSEVTADTDTA
+413 LLVVSEVTANTDTA

-464 EARPDWWALTQLAR
+464 EARPDWWALTQIAR
-478 RLGFGEGFAYEDEH
+478 RLGFGEGFAYEHEH
-492 DIFSEHAALSG
+492 DIFCEHAALSG
-503 FENEGARQFDISGLA
+503 FENAGERQFDISGLA
-518 RLSRAEFE
+518 GLTRAEFE
-526 ALEPLSWPVN
+526 ALEPLRWPVN
-536 AAWPSGRARLFEDGV
+536 ARWPKGRDRLFEDGR
-551 FSTPDGRA
+551 FATPDGRA

-566 HFPPEP
+566 HFPPQQG
-572 VVVAAPAGVIPSRLD
+572 AGPGEELP
-587 SLSLSSLLLNTGRL
+587 LLLNSGRL

-621 PWPKLRV
+621 PWPRV
-628 GAASLL
+628 RMGAASLL
-634 ALGLAEGD
+634 ALGVREGD
-642 LVRLSNDLGEAR
+642 LVRLGNGLGEA
-654 LLVGVDEG
+654 LLLAGLDEG
-662 LREGDAFLPMHW
+662 LREGEAFLPMHW

-687 IAAVVDPLS
+687 IAPVVDPLS

-706 MVEPQPTRWQGLWL
+706 QARAQPTRWEGLWC
-720 GQQPW
+720 GRHEWREP
-725 GEAVDWWA
+725 VDWWA

-745 ASWSEGPQTLWQR
+745 ASWSDSPAILWQR
-758 LGAEGRWLRLPL
+758 LGEQGRWLRLPL
-770 KQGWLAVALA
+770 KEGWLAVALA
-780 QDRIAG
+780 GDRIEG
-786 LLLVGERRPD
+786 ILLVAARRPS
-796 IKVDMLASLLGT
+796 IKVDLLASLLGT
-808 PLQAGA
+808 PLQAGG

-819 SAALAGD
+819 SQALAGE
-826 SRLVCSCLRVSEQRI
+826 SRLVCSCLRVSEERI

-872 IDKLLIKHVFIASV
+872 IDKLLIKHVFLASA

>member
-1 MNTTCAYCGVGCG
+1 MKTTCAYCGVGCG
-14 IRLSREGA
+14 IRLSREGDN
-22 SWQLKGDEQHP
+22 WQLQGDEQHP
-33 ANAGALCV
+33 ANGGALCV
-41 KGASLLESLDFP
+41 KGASLLESLAFP
-53 DRLLYPRWQG
+53 DRLLYPRWMGQ
-63 RRIGWDQALDT
+63 RIGWEEALDT
-74 LASRFTAIL
+74 LAERFAAIL
-83 AESGPA
+83 AESGPD

-150 LELADLVVITGA
+150 LELADLVVLTGA

-204 LALKPGSDVALWN
+204 LALKPGSDVTLWN
-217 GLCRYLLDHDGWDKD
+217 GLCRYLLDVDGWDKA
-232 YVARHVS
+232 YVAQHVS
-239 GFAELAA
+239 GFEELAG
-246 ALDDPAWQL
+246 ALDNPAWQL
-255 EAVARS
+255 DEVARS
-261 CDLAPGDLL
+261 CGLSRSDLI

-275 FARTPRTVTL
+275 FARTPKTVTL

-307 LLCGRIGKPGAAP
+307 LMCGRIGKPGAAP

-338 ATQLAAHMGFGEVER
+338 ATQLAAHMGFGEAEC
-353 DRVQRFWQS
+353 DRVQRFWGS
-362 PTMVSGPGHKAVAL
+362 PTMVRGPGHKAVEL
-376 FEAVA
+376 FEAVH

-402 NRVRDALARCE
+402 NRVREALSRCE
-413 LLVVSEVTADTDTA
+413 LLVVSEVTANTDTA

-464 EARPDWWALTQLAR
+464 EARPDWWALTRLAR
-478 RLGFGEGFAYEDEH
+478 RLGFGEGFAYEHEH
-492 DIFSEHAALSG
+492 EIFCEHAALSG
-503 FENEGARQFDISGLA
+503 FENDGSRQFDISGLA
-518 RLSRAEFE
+518 GLTRAEFE

-536 AAWPSGRARLFEDGV
+536 VDWPQGRARLFEDGR
-551 FSTPDGRA
+551 FATPDGRA

-566 HFPPEP
+566 RFPPATP
-572 VVVAAPAGVIPSRLD
+572 PLAGAV
-587 SLSLSSLLLNTGRL
+587 SLLLNSGRL

-621 PWPKLRV
+621 PWPRV
-628 GAASLL
+628 RMGAASLL
-634 ALGLAEGD
+634 ALGVKEGD
-642 LVRLSNDLGEAR
+642 LVRLCNGLGEAL
-654 LLVGVDEG
+654 LLVGLDEG
-662 LREGDAFLPMHW
+662 LREGEAFLPMHW

-687 IAAVVDPLS
+687 IAPVVDPLS

-706 MVEPQPTRWQGLWL
+706 QARAQPTRWQGLWC
-720 GQQPW
+720 GR
-725 GEAVDWWA
+725 GEWREPVDWWA

-745 ASWSEGPQTLWQR
+745 ASWSESTESLWQR
-758 LGAEGRWLRLPL
+758 LGAEGHWLRLPM
-770 KQGWLAVALA
+770 KEGWLAVALA
-780 QDRIAG
+780 GDRIEG
-786 LLLVGERRPD
+786 ILLVGVRRPD
-796 IKVDMLASLLGT
+796 IKVDLLASLLGT

-819 SAALAGD
+819 SQALAGE

-872 IDKLLIKHVFIASV
+872 IDKLLIKHVFLASA

>member
-1 MNTTCAYCGVGCG
+1 MKTTCAYCGVGCG
-14 IRLSREGA
+14 IRLSREGER
-22 SWQLKGDEQHP
+22 WQLQGDEDHP
-33 ANAGALCV
+33 ANGGALCV
-41 KGASLLESLDFP
+41 KGASLLESLAFP
-53 DRLLYPRWQG
+53 DRLLYPRWLGQ
-63 RRIGWDQALDT
+63 RIGWEEALDT
-74 LASRFTAIL
+74 LADRLAAIMV
-83 AESGPA
+83 ESGPQ

-150 LELADLVVITGA
+150 LELADLVVLTGA

-176 QARARRPELKLVVLD
+176 QARARRPELRLVVLD

-217 GLCRYLLDHDGWDKD
+217 GLCRYLLDSDGWDQA
-232 YVARHVS
+232 YVAQHVS
-239 GFAELAA
+239 GFEALAA
-246 ALDDPAWQL
+246 TLDDPAWQL
-255 EAVARS
+255 DEVSRS
-261 CDLAPGDLL
+261 CGLSRSDLL

-338 ATQLAAHMGFGEVER
+338 ATQLAAHMGFGEAEC
-353 DRVQRFWQS
+353 DRVQRFWGS
-362 PTMVSGPGHKAVAL
+362 PTMVRGPGHKAVEL
-376 FEAVA
+376 FEAVH

-402 NRVRDALARCE
+402 NRVREALSRCE
-413 LLVVSEVTADTDTA
+413 LLVVSEVTANTDTA

-452 ISRQRAFLPLPG
+452 ISRQRAFLSLPG
-464 EARPDWWALTQLAR
+464 EARPDWWALTRLAR
-478 RLGFGEGFAYEDEH
+478 RLGFGEGFAYEHEH
-492 DIFSEHAALSG
+492 EIFCEHAALSG
-503 FENEGARQFDISGLA
+503 FENDGARQFDISGLA

-536 AAWPSGRARLFEDGV
+536 ADWPRGRARLFEDGR
-551 FSTPDGRA
+551 FATPDGRA

-566 HFPPEP
+566 HFPPQPE
-572 VVVAAPAGVIPSRLD
+572 AGPGEDL
-587 SLSLSSLLLNTGRL
+587 SLLLNSGRL

-621 PWPKLRV
+621 PWPRVRV

-634 ALGLAEGD
+634 ALGAREGD
-642 LVRLSNDLGEAR
+642 LVRLHNELGEAL
-654 LLVGVDEG
+654 LLVGLDEG
-662 LREGDAFLPMHW
+662 LREGEAFLPMHW

-687 IAAVVDPLS
+687 IAAVVDPLC

-706 MVEPQPTRWQGLWL
+706 QARAQATRWQGLWC
-720 GQQPW
+720 GRHDWREP
-725 GEAVDWWA
+725 VDWWA

-745 ASWSEGPQTLWQR
+745 ASWSDSPQGLWQR
-758 LGAEGRWLRLPL
+758 LGSEGHWLRLPL
-770 KQGWLAVALA
+770 KEGWLALALA
-780 QDRIAG
+780 GDRIEG
-786 LLLVGERRPD
+786 ILLVGERRPD
-796 IKVDMLASLLGT
+796 IKVDLLASLLGT

-814 LSQTL
+814 LNQTL
-819 SAALAGD
+819 SLALAGE

-872 IDKLLIKHVFIASV
+872 IDKLLIKHVYIAQA

>member
-1 MNTTCAYCGVGCG
+1 MKTTCAYCGVGCG
-14 IRLSREGA
+14 IRLSREGER
-22 SWQLKGDEQHP
+22 WQLQGDEDHP
-33 ANAGALCV
+33 ANGGALCV
-41 KGASLLESLDFP
+41 KGASLLESLAFP
-53 DRLLYPRWQG
+53 DRLLYPRWLGQ
-63 RRIGWDQALDT
+63 RIGWEEALDT
-74 LASRFTAIL
+74 LADRLAAIM
-83 AESGPA
+83 AQSGPE

-150 LELADLVVITGA
+150 LELADLVVLTGA

-176 QARARRPELKLVVLD
+176 QARARRPELRLVVLD

-217 GLCRYLLDHDGWDKD
+217 GLCRYLLDSDGWDQA
-232 YVARHVS
+232 YVAQHVS
-239 GFAELAA
+239 GFEALAA

-255 EAVARS
+255 DEVARS
-261 CDLAPGDLL
+261 CGLSRSDLL

-338 ATQLAAHMGFGEVER
+338 ATQLAAHMGFGEAEC
-353 DRVQRFWQS
+353 DRVQRFWGS
-362 PTMVSGPGHKAVAL
+362 PTMVRGPGHKAVEL
-376 FEAVA
+376 FEAVY

-402 NRVRDALARCE
+402 NRVREALSRCE
-413 LLVVSEVTADTDTA
+413 LLVVSEVTANTDTA

-464 EARPDWWALTQLAR
+464 EARPDWWALTRLAR
-478 RLGFGEGFAYEDEH
+478 RLGFGEGFAYEHEH
-492 DIFSEHAALSG
+492 EIFCEHAALSG
-503 FENEGARQFDISGLA
+503 FENDGARQFDISGLA

-536 AAWPSGRARLFEDGV
+536 ADWPRGRARLFEDGR
-551 FSTPDGRA
+551 FATPDGRA

-566 HFPPEP
+566 HFPPQPE
-572 VVVAAPAGVIPSRLD
+572 AGPGEDL
-587 SLSLSSLLLNTGRL
+587 SLLLNSGRL

-621 PWPKLRV
+621 PWPRVRV

-634 ALGLAEGD
+634 ALGAREGD
-642 LVRLSNDLGEAR
+642 LVRLHNELGEA
-654 LLVGVDEG
+654 LLLLGLDEG
-662 LREGDAFLPMHW
+662 LREGEAFLPMHW

-706 MVEPQPTRWQGLWL
+706 QARAQATRWQGLWC
-720 GQQPW
+720 GRHDWREP
-725 GEAVDWWA
+725 VDWWA

-745 ASWSEGPQTLWQR
+745 ASWSDSPQGLWQR
-758 LGAEGRWLRLPL
+758 LGSEGHWLRLPL
-770 KQGWLAVALA
+770 KEGWLALALA
-780 QDRIAG
+780 GARIEG
-786 LLLVGERRPD
+786 ILLVGERRPD
-796 IKVDMLASLLGT
+796 IKVDLLASLLGT

-819 SAALAGD
+819 SLALAGE

-847 QGVSELAGLQAL
+847 QGVGELAGLQAL

-872 IDKLLIKHVFIASV
+872 IDKLLIKHVYIAQA